1 MNTTVSSFQQN
12 LSSDRK
18 TVDKV
23 QKDVKK
29 WVDSVV
35 EFKANLDKKKNEP
48 PLEKHLKKIKKF
60 KVKKKTSSSAL
71 KVTTPKSKFEQ
82 IKEIYKTVKLPH
94 NWTSGVS
101 SGRIVFNRI
110 HLTTQNSQQKMAVER
125 SLVITKDCNTHVLI
139 KGSEIVMNNWEMQ
152 KINSVDDV
160 KKAIKE
166 IDSLKLTDNTPVN
179 NVKNPQCYIFT
190 EENESGEKENITQTK
205 NAL

>member
-1 MNTTVSSFQQN
+1 MRCFKFRKRENISF
-12 LSSDRK
+12 R
-18 TVDKV
+18 
-23 QKDVKK
+23 
-29 WVDSVV
+29 
-35 EFKANLDKKKNEP
+35 FFFKKKKVP
-48 PLEKHLKKIKKF
+48 RKSTKPKKQDKDDNNSKMDKSTNNNIKDSTKIG
-60 KVKKKTSSSAL
+60 
-71 KVTTPKSKFEQ
+71 KFEQ

-190 EENESGEKENITQTK
+190 EGQTK
-205 NAL
+205 TNNNHNNKMFKFDI